1 MRIEYGLQATALQYI
16 VGGHG
21 NCIRRDHDRARRKRI
36 FIDYHNGRAGSGM
49 QPARSWSG
57 LHALQP
63 PVEGR
68 GNCHDHPYA
77 LRRGITKSLGLAFA
91 FLPGESRARGSYLDR
106 AASMKSLGLAAINEG
121 SV

>member
-1 MRIEYGLQATALQYI
+1 
-16 VGGHG
+16 
-21 NCIRRDHDRARRKRI
+21 
-36 FIDYHNGRAGSGM
+36 M
-49 QPARSWSG
+49 QLARSCSG
-57 LHALQP
+57 LRALQP

-68 GNCHDHPYA
+68 GHCHDHPYA
-77 LRRGITKSLGLAFA
+77 LRKGITKSLGLAFA